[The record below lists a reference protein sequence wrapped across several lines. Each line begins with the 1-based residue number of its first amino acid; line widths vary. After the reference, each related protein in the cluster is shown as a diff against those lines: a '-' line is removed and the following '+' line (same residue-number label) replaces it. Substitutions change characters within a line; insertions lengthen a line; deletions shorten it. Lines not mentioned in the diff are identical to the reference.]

1 MYCDYCIKD
10 AEDELQLTSGYTSFL
25 GGNANTIV
33 HNDDFGYLTIYL
45 PAVTEQAEKVVG
57 KTIEVTAMTIRMG
70 NRAASFFIDKSLSG
84 TRPFYFRNC
93 FNVPDNFFVPAVTTA
108 KTKVDRSLA
117 VLGKAS
123 QFYDT
128 TCEQSFEIQS
138 AGLTHDECSLAEQM
152 FCSDDVRTPFES
164 APDDADF
171 DALRQVLISDSTSEI
186 VDISEKPNSVK
197 FTWRYA
203 SNRIAQKNP
212 VKDELFTEQYNYS
225 FK

>member
-1 MYCDYCIKD
+1 
-10 AEDELQLTSGYTSFL
+10 
-25 GGNANTIV
+25 
-33 HNDDFGYLTIYL
+33 
-45 PAVTEQAEKVVG
+45 
-57 KTIEVTAMTIRMG
+57 MG

-117 VLGKAS
+117 VIGKAS

-128 TCEQSFEIQS
+128 SCEQSFEIQS

-171 DALRQVLISDSTSEI
+171 DALRQVLISDSTCEI
-186 VDISEKPNSVK
+186 VDIPEKPCQVK